1 MSDVKCK
8 KFCLRI
14 LENAFEFRISAH
26 FPFLN
31 NYIIDNK
38 KCPIH
43 LVPGHREEFFSWAGP
58 DCFPQ
63 CTIVH
68 RAKAYIIDSAS
79 SVQHLA
85 PLQQPAGVTNPFCP
99 FRFNIYC
106 VRNFK
111 MAIYTL
117 CSLVG
122 LTQVTECII
131 ALLSNQ
137 IQCPMPSAMYYYIAT
152 YWTKCSAQCK
162 TGGRPH
168 HNKGR
173 GMKESGKDC

>member
-1 MSDVKCK
+1 MH
-8 KFCLRI
+8 
-14 LENAFEFRISAH
+14 SAH

-31 NYIIDNK
+31 NSIIDYK

-43 LVPGHREEFFSWAGP
+43 LVPGRREEFFSWAGP

-68 RAKAYIIDSAS
+68 RAIAYIIDSAP

-137 IQCPMPSAMYYYIAT
+137 MQCPVPSSLYYCIVIKPNTVPQMGHCPMPTGMYYYIVIEPNTAP
-152 YWTKCSAQCK
+152 SAK
-162 TGGRPH
+162 
-168 HNKGR
+168 
-173 GMKESGKDC
+173 